1 MANLLSTGVSGLN
14 AAQVALN
21 TIGNNITN
29 VNTPG
34 YSRQSV
40 LQSENISAPGGR
52 YTIGSGVNVDS
63 VQRAY
68 SDFLTSAVWSSNA
81 SMQGATAYNSLA
93 STLNSTLS
101 ASGNLQTSL
110 DSFYG
115 AFSTVANTPG
125 VASSRQSLLGSATAA
140 VTVFN
145 TLGQQLSA
153 QQSQVNG
160 QISGT
165 VNSIN
170 STASSIAALNAQI
183 SQAGSNPPNDLLD
196 QRDAMIQTLS
206 GYVGVSAVSESNGSI
221 SVYAS
226 NGQALVSGDKSYAL
240 STGGTSYDPTRTDVF
255 DVTGTDVSTK
265 LSGGSLGALLNYR
278 SNVLDSVQNQLG
290 QSAVALAS
298 SVNAQQAKG
307 MDLNGKQGGAIF
319 NMPSPTV
326 QPSSAN
332 KGAGSVSASIT
343 DVSQLTSSDYVM
355 SYDGSQWN
363 LQTTSGQAVPLT
375 TNADGTLSAAGLT
388 FSVPATAQAG
398 DSFQIL
404 PTRQASTSLAVTMT
418 DPNGI
423 AAAALLTSTAASGNT
438 GTGQIGSVTVQ
449 NATNA
454 ALTSNA
460 TLSFPSASTYQV
472 TDSSGNVLSSGS
484 YAVGQTIS
492 ANGWSV
498 TPSGAPAANNSFT
511 IGLNSNGLK
520 DTSNALSLAALANVG
535 VLSGGSQSVIASYAQ
550 LTTNIGT
557 VGSQAQTN
565 LTTQTALY
573 NQAVSSQQ
581 SVSGVNL
588 DEEAANLVRYQQAYQ
603 ASAQVI
609 STSQTIFSSLLTAVQ
624 TA

>member
-29 VNTPG
+29 INTPG

-40 LQSENISAPGGR
+40 LQSENIPAPGGR

-81 SMQGATAYNSLA
+81 SMQGATTYNGLA

-101 ASGNLQTSL
+101 ASGNLQTAL

-140 VTVFN
+140 VTVLN

-153 QQSQVNG
+153 QQSQLNG

-170 STASSIAALNAQI
+170 TTASSIAALNAQI
-183 SQAGSNPPNDLLD
+183 SQAGNNPPNALLD

-206 GYVGVSAVSESNGSI
+206 GYVGVSAVSEPNGSI

-226 NGQALVSGDKSYAL
+226 NGQALVSGNKAYAL
-240 STGGTSYDPTRTDVF
+240 STGGTAYDPTRTDVF
-255 DVTGTDVSTK
+255 DATGTDISNKV
-265 LSGGSLGALLNYR
+265 SGGSLGALLSYR

-319 NMPSPTV
+319 NMPTPTV
-326 QPSSAN
+326 LPSSAN

-355 SYDGSQWN
+355 SYNGSQWN

-375 TNADGTLSAAGLT
+375 TNANGTLSANGLT
-388 FSVPATAQAG
+388 FSVPGTAQAG
-398 DSFQIL
+398 DSFQIQ

-438 GTGQIGSVTVQ
+438 GTGKIGSVTVQ
-449 NATNA
+449 NASNA

-460 TLSFPSASTYQV
+460 KLSFPSASTYQV
-472 TDSSGNVLSSGS
+472 TDSAGNVLSSGS
-484 YAVGQTIS
+484 YAAGQTIS

-498 TPSGAPAANNSFT
+498 TPSGTPAANDSFT
-511 IGLNSNGLK
+511 VGLNSNGLK
-520 DTSNALSLAALANVG
+520 DTSNALSLAALSNVG
-535 VLSGGSQSVIASYAQ
+535 VLNGGSQSVIASYGQ

-565 LTTQTALY
+565 LTTQTSLY

-609 STSQTIFSSLLTAVQ
+609 ATSQTIFSSLLTAIHG
-624 TA
+624 